1 MSAAMQ
7 PLSVTWLGHGTFYLV
22 SPGGKRILIDPFL
35 ADNPACPADR
45 KRPEQLGGVDLVLV
59 THGHFDHVGDLLTV
73 ARALRPQIVAN
84 FEICTW
90 LEQKGIANTQAM
102 NKGGTQVIDGVAV
115 TMVQALHSSSII
127 SDGGIFDG
135 GEPCGYVLRFE
146 NGFTLYHAGD
156 TDIFS
161 DMRLIGEL
169 YRPDLACLPI
179 GDLFTMSPR
188 QAAHAIRLLG
198 VRRVIPMHYGTW
210 PPLTGTPAQLREQA
224 RDVEGLEVIELKP
237 GGTWRAG

>member
-1 MSAAMQ
+1 MSTAMQ
-7 PLSVTWLGHGTFYLV
+7 PLAVTWLGHGTFYLV
-22 SPGGKRILIDPFL
+22 SPGGQRILIDPFL
-35 ADNPACPADR
+35 SDNPSCPADR
-45 KRPEQLGGVDLVLV
+45 KRPEQLGGVDVVLV
-59 THGHFDHVGDLLTV
+59 THGHFDHVGDLLAV
-73 ARALRPQIVAN
+73 AQALRPQIVAN

-90 LEQKGIANTQAM
+90 LERKGAANTRAM
-102 NKGGTQVIDGVAV
+102 NKGGTQIINGIAV
-115 TMVQALHSSSII
+115 TMVHAVHSSSIV
-127 SDGGIFDG
+127 SDGDIFDG

-156 TDIFS
+156 TDVFS

-210 PPLTGTPAQLREQA
+210 PPLTGTPTQLREQA
-224 RDVEGLEVIELKP
+224 RDVEGLEIVELKP
-237 GGTWRAG
+237 GETWRAG

>member
-22 SPGGKRILIDPFL
+22 SPGGQRILIDPFL
-35 ADNPACPADR
+35 ADNPSCPVER
-45 KRPEQLGGVDLVLV
+45 KRPEQLGGVDVVLV
-59 THGHFDHVGDLLTV
+59 THGHFDHVGDLLAV
-73 ARALRPQIVAN
+73 AQALRPQIVAN
-84 FEICTW
+84 YEICTW
-90 LEQKGIANTQAM
+90 LEQKGIANTRAM
-102 NKGGTQVIDGVAV
+102 NKGGTQVIDGIAV
-115 TMVQALHSSSII
+115 TMVHAVHSSSIV
-127 SDGGIFDG
+127 SDGDIFDG

-156 TDIFS
+156 TDVFS

-169 YRPDLACLPI
+169 YRPDLAHLPI

-224 RDVEGLEVIELKP
+224 RDVEGLEIVELKP
-237 GGTWRAG
+237 GETWRAG